1 MGPKERALENS
12 LEKLGM
18 KAEVYF
24 GGDAMVGNICK
35 KAYKSFND
43 GEEILLEWLN
53 DDEHLRQPYLEA
65 FKLISKFTKCS
76 SMSFPQNKK
85 LKTVPNLVKIF

>member
-18 KAEVYF
+18 KTEVYF

-35 KAYKSFND
+35 KAYKSFNA
-43 GEEILLEWLN
+43 GEEILLDCLN
-53 DDEHLRQPYLEA
+53 EDEHLRQPYLEA
-65 FKLISKFTKCS
+65 FKLI
-76 SMSFPQNKK
+76 
-85 LKTVPNLVKIF
+85 